1 MLVLYVSALAG
12 LVLLFGGG
20 EVLVRGAVTISRR
33 LGLSPLLIGMTV
45 VAGATSAP
53 ELVVS
58 VDAALGG
65 SPDIALGNVVGSNI
79 VNVLAVLGI
88 SALITPIVVQPRAI
102 RRDAAAMLTAMVALA
117 MVATTGEVG
126 RIAGGVFVLALIA
139 YLAWSYHLEVTD
151 EPPPSAERHA
161 REGDEFGS
169 AKTVWRA
176 VFELAGGLAAL
187 VVGSRLLVT
196 GATGIAR
203 DFGISEAVIGLTLV
217 AIGTSL
223 PEIATSI
230 VAAVRKHPD
239 VAVGNVLGSNLFNAL
254 AIIGVTALV
263 HPIAVAEQMARMDVW
278 VMVGTSAVLVAFL
291 LVRGRIGRIAGAGL
305 LVIYGAYVA
314 LLFGVP
320 PIVS

>member
-1 MLVLYVSALAG
+1 
-12 LVLLFGGG
+12 
-20 EVLVRGAVTISRR
+20 
-33 LGLSPLLIGMTV
+33 
-45 VAGATSAP
+45 
-53 ELVVS
+53 
-58 VDAALGG
+58 
-65 SPDIALGNVVGSNI
+65 
-79 VNVLAVLGI
+79 
-88 SALITPIVVQPRAI
+88 
-102 RRDAAAMLTAMVALA
+102 
-117 MVATTGEVG
+117 
-126 RIAGGVFVLALIA
+126 
-139 YLAWSYHLEVTD
+139 
-151 EPPPSAERHA
+151 
-161 REGDEFGS
+161 
-169 AKTVWRA
+169 VWRA

>member
-1 MLVLYVSALAG
+1 MLYVSILAG
-12 LVLLFGGG
+12 FVLLFGGG

-79 VNVLAVLGI
+79 ANILAVVGI
-88 SALITPIVVQPRAI
+88 SALITPIVVQPKAI
-102 RRDAAAMLTAMVALA
+102 RRDAAAMFAAVLALA
-117 MVATTGEVG
+117 LVTVTGEVG
-126 RIAGGVFVLALIA
+126 RVAGVAFLVALIA
-139 YLAWSYHLEVTD
+139 YLAWSYHLELSD

-161 REGDEFGS
+161 REGEEFGS
-169 AKTVWRA
+169 AKTMWRA
-176 VFELAGGLAAL
+176 AFQLVGGLGAL

-203 DFGISEAVIGLTLV
+203 DFGISEAVIGLTMV

-223 PEIATSI
+223 PEIATSVI
-230 VAAVRKHPD
+230 AAVRKHPD

-254 AIIGVTALV
+254 AIIGITALV
-263 HPIAVAEQMARMDVW
+263 QPIAVAEQMARVDVW
-278 VMVGTSAVLVAFL
+278 VMVGTSAVMVL
-291 LVRGRIGRIAGAGL
+291 LLLRGRINRIVGAVL
-305 LVIYGAYVA
+305 LAVYAAYVA
-314 LLFGVP
+314 LLFVGMGAG
-320 PIVS
+320 